1 MSVNE
6 ATKRQIEAL
15 LGDPH
20 EATCERCGEVFTYYT
35 SLPDPKPPR
44 WCTRCARIERF
55 VSREES
61 RRRIHAER
69 ERGVGRPLR
78 RQI

>member
-20 EATCERCGEVFTYYT
+20 EATCERCGKVFTYYT

-44 WCTRCARIERF
+44 WCTRCAKIERHI
-55 VSREES
+55 SREES
-61 RRRIHAER
+61 RRRIRAER
-69 ERGVGRPLR
+69 ERGV
-78 RQI
+78 